1 MTNESTFQILTAV
14 LVVLANVSLWK
25 TRGASRLKTDWP
37 TMKKNGKDT
46 LVLLL
51 ISLGWAITLVAFWTS
66 LSFLEKFALP
76 IHPLVRWIGFPIGLG
91 AIHFLSKADKA
102 LGKNL
107 SLSPEIK
114 QNHSLVTHGP
124 YKYVRHPIYLAGL
137 GFALSISILG
147 ANYLMAT
154 CWLGGI
160 ILLCLVRI
168 PREEKMLKENFGSDF
183 EAYAEKTGKLFPRF
197 YPISKS
203 GV

>member
-51 ISLGWAITLVAFWTS
+51 VSLGWAFTLVAFWTS

-124 YKYVRHPIYLAGL
+124 YKYVRHPIYLHSWPKPDTIWSNQDARL
-137 GFALSISILG
+137 
-147 ANYLMAT
+147 T
-154 CWLGGI
+154 RRC
-160 ILLCLVRI
+160 
-168 PREEKMLKENFGSDF
+168 
-183 EAYAEKTGKLFPRF
+183 
-197 YPISKS
+197 S
-203 GV
+203 GPQKVAADLERYTP